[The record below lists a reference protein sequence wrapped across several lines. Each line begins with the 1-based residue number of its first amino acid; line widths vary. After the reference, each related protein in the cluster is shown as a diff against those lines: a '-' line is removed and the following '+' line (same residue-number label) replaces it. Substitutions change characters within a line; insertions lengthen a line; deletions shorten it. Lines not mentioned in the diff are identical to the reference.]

1 MVGLLEEFDDL
12 GRLQLPADSLGLLLH
27 DLAELDLQRAREIQ
41 LQAAQDN
48 PGGTTLAT
56 LGVDAD
62 DCLVGTA
69 DILRVQGQVRDCPFG
84 VLVGTL
90 AILAQLEALLDCILV
105 AKFQNRLAKLTN
117 LGGKKTNLP
126 ENAHTTS

>member
-1 MVGLLEEFDDL
+1 MVGLLEEVDDL
-12 GRLQLPADSLGLLLH
+12 GRLQLPVDSLGLLLH

-69 DILRVQGQVRDCPFG
+69 DILRIQGQVRDCPFG

-90 AILAQLEALLDCILV
+90 AILAQLETLLDCVLV
-105 AKFQNRLAKLTN
+105 AK
-117 LGGKKTNLP
+117 LP
-126 ENAHTTS
+126 VSKNS